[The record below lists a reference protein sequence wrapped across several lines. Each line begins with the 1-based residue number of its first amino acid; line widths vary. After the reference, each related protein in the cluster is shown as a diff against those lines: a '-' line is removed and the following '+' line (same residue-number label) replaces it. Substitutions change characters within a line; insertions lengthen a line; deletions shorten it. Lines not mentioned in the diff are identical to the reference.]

1 MKKLQR
7 ESVHLVAIALS
18 VGVAYVYITWFIK
31 NMYSMLIT
39 NMSQQEIVSVGQ
51 EIEVNT
57 TRT

>member
-1 MKKLQR
+1 LQR
-7 ESVHLVAIALS
+7 ESVRLVAIALS

>member
-7 ESVHLVAIALS
+7 ESVRLVAIALS